1 MYTPNIETEKRRLG
15 DFGEGE
21 AVKFLRRC
29 GYRIKKRN
37 YAPEGTEIDIVA
49 ETKTDVVF
57 IEVKT
62 RDVSSVGKYE
72 ERPASAVTPKKQRAI
87 IDCARLYL
95 SFYVPKKRVRFDI
108 IEVYVEADGKKY
120 TVKEIKHLENTFNRN
135 TANAD
140 MRRWDK

>member
-21 AVKFLRRC
+21 AVKFLKKE

-37 YAPEGTEIDIVA
+37 YSPEGTEIDIVA

-62 RDVSSVGKYE
+62 REVLGVGKHE
-72 ERPASAVTPKKQRAI
+72 PRPASAVTPKKQRAI
-87 IDCARLYL
+87 IECAKMYL
-95 SFYVPKKRVRFDI
+95 SFYVPQKRVRFDV
-108 IEVYVEADGKKY
+108 IEVYVERVENKFRLKD
-120 TVKEIKHLENTFNRN
+120 IKHLENTFNRN

-140 MRRWDK
+140 VRRWNK

>member
-1 MYTPNIETEKRRLG
+1 MYTPNVDTEKRRLG

-21 AVKFLRRC
+21 AVKFLRKK

-49 ETKTDVVF
+49 ETKTDIVF

-62 RDVSSVGKYE
+62 RDTDNVGKHE
-72 ERPASAVTPKKQRAI
+72 PRPASAVTPKKQRAI
-87 IDCARLYL
+87 IECAKMYL

-108 IEVYVEADGKKY
+108 IEVYVERDGRKY
-120 TVKEIKHLENTFNRN
+120 TVKDIKHLENTFNRN
-135 TANAD
+135 TATAD
-140 MRRWDK
+140 IRWWEK